1 MEWSGQGRQE
11 NSTVRVQLTSRQY
24 MRQRVQEHDQVLRVS
39 GKHREVFLSGWRRR
53 GLRPRWSC
61 TGQQQQ
67 SKEHREQVRCKEQ
80 SEMKEGTVS
89 CRHKFAIPQR
99 HKRYTLIC
107 INDQDRHFL
116 Q

>member
-39 GKHREVFLSGWRRR
+39 GKHREGFPSGWRRR

-67 SKEHREQVRCKEQ
+67 LKEHREQARCREQ
-80 SEMKEGTVS
+80 S
-89 CRHKFAIPQR
+89 A
-99 HKRYTLIC
+99 
-107 INDQDRHFL
+107 
-116 Q
+116 